1 MPMYLKDVDVVPE
14 AAKFQSALIVL
25 CRFCPAASLA
35 MREGKPYI
43 ELFRRFLN
51 TESCE
56 EHINNMQ
63 SRLEKKGLKTDVF
76 KGSLF
81 PMPLNFITCFW
92 TSGQRE
98 KLLKHAQQYEA
109 IIVMGCE
116 AAYESVCNILKST
129 DCQIFL
135 GMESEGVFEAIP
147 KFSLPFNISLKLSNV
162 KPVAFPDMQSE
173 IEVSSLFGTDKSNSD
188 FHAAIQATR

>member
-1 MPMYLKDVDVVPE
+1 MPMYLKDVEVVPE
-14 AAKFQSALIVL
+14 VAKFQSALIVL
-25 CRFCPAASLA
+25 CRFCSAASLA

-51 TESCE
+51 TESYE
-56 EHINNMQ
+56 QHINNMK
-63 SRLEKKGLKTDVF
+63 SRLEKEGLKTNVF

-81 PMPLNFITCFW
+81 PMPLNFVTCFW

-98 KLLKHAQQYEA
+98 KLLKHAHQYEA

-129 DCQIFL
+129 ECQILL

-147 KFSLPFNISLKLSNV
+147 KFRLPFNISLKLSNV
-162 KPVAFPDMQSE
+162 KPVTFPDRQSE
-173 IEVSSLFGTDKSNSD
+173 IEVSPLLVTDNSNIH
-188 FHAAIQATR
+188 FHSAIQVAQ